1 MKIHE
6 VTSLSSGSDLF
17 TFSVTLNPQRA
28 DHIRHLVQDVTGVTI
43 LGVKVIDDDRV
54 ELTAG
59 CRDEDV
65 RNRLRDAW

>member
-6 VTSLSSGSDLF
+6 ATSRSSGNHLF
-17 TFSVTLNPQRA
+17 TFSVILNPQRA
-28 DHIRHLVQDVTGVTI
+28 DHIRHLVQDVMGVTI
-43 LGVKVIDDDRV
+43 LGVKVIDADWV